1 MSLIDHLSSISIV
14 DPEPVDNGKRLF
26 VRPTRPGEQF
36 NDNDKFIAWYE
47 GDAAGTMSETA
58 EAAAEKLRSF
68 QERADQKF
76 VEPST
81 RLLNE
86 SAIREH
92 ALACSAKFRAGKF
105 TRVGQDFIDEVQ
117 ADVEAFVREI
127 RLKWPTRVH
136 EPLPVK
142 SGLVVGRLSD
152 IVRTALNDAIG
163 RLIQSKVQRQPT
175 VGKTLGRTR

>member
-68 QERADQKF
+68 QERAEPKF

-86 SAIREH
+86 ASLRAH
-92 ALACSAKFRAGKF
+92 ALDCSKRFRAGKF
-105 TRVGQDFIDEVQ
+105 TRVGQDFIDEVH
-117 ADVEAFVREI
+117 ADVEALIREL
-127 RLKWPTRVH
+127 RNKWPTTVH
-136 EPLPVK
+136 EPIVLNN
-142 SGLVVGRLSD
+142 GLVTGLLCDKVKE
-152 IVRTALNDAIG
+152 ALNGAIA
-163 RLIQSKVQRQPT
+163 RLIQNKVQRQPT